1 MLYYFLYQLIFK
13 QYGGTGESIV
23 FKGLNVFQYVT
34 FRTAW
39 ATITALVI
47 SLLFGGKVIN
57 KLQELKIGQEIREE
71 LSAEHHAKRGTPT
84 MGGVLILGS
93 VFLSTIIW
101 ARLDSLYLWLALAA
115 TTAFGVIGFVDDYIK
130 IVKKR
135 SLGLT
140 ERQKLLGQLLTA
152 LVVWGFLFYSTSDSL
167 FRGTE
172 FRDLNK
178 FVTKINQPKNP
189 VSQYLQTQLAP
200 ETKRLFE
207 SYDGSPAQAQ
217 ILQKSLT
224 GDLNRVLNDPNFY
237 NEQRFNPANFP
248 EDEKIKLSDEAKKL
262 IEKRPMQGDGLVR
275 FNRRLLQDTYPEELS
290 RAGGYFWNISIPFF
304 KDTAITDPLTAVTY
318 VGPFLYLL
326 FIVFVLLGSSNAVNL
341 TDGMDGLA
349 ASVTFI
355 AMSALTAL
363 TYVASD
369 SRWSNYL
376 DITHKPE
383 AAELTVFCGAMVG
396 ASLGFL
402 WYNSPPAEVFMGD
415 VGSLAI
421 GGALGTVAI
430 LTKQEFLLPFIG
442 GVFIIEAASVMLQ
455 VGYFKFTKNPKTK
468 VGKRIF
474 LQAPLHHHYQLKGL
488 KEPKIVFRFVIVA
501 ILFALLSLS
510 TLKLR

>member
-13 QYGGTGESIV
+13 QLGSGSESI
-23 FKGLNVFQYVT
+23 FYKGLNVFQYVT

-47 SLLFGGKVIN
+47 TLLFGGRVIK

-71 LSAEHHAKRGTPT
+71 LSAEHHAKKGTPT

-93 VFLSTIIW
+93 VFISTILW
-101 ARLDSLYLWLALAA
+101 ARLDSLYLWLAVGA
-115 TTAFGVIGFVDDYIK
+115 TTAFGVIGFLDDYIK

-140 ERQKLLGQLLTA
+140 ERQKLVGQLLTA
-152 LVVWGFLFYSTSDSL
+152 IIVWGCL
-167 FRGTE
+167 
-172 FRDLNK
+172 
-178 FVTKINQPKNP
+178 
-189 VSQYLQTQLAP
+189 YL
-200 ETKRLFE
+200 
-207 SYDGSPAQAQ
+207 
-217 ILQKSLT
+217 
-224 GDLNRVLNDPNFY
+224 V
-237 NEQRFNPANFP
+237 AN
-248 EDEKIKLSDEAKKL
+248 
-262 IEKRPMQGDGLVR
+262 
-275 FNRRLLQDTYPEELS
+275 YP
-290 RAGGYFWNISIPFF
+290 WNLSIPFF
-304 KDTAITDPLTAVTY
+304 KSTAISEYAIAVTWIY
-318 VGPFLYLL
+318 AIPYLI
-326 FIVFVLLGSSNAVNL
+326 FIIFVLLGASNAVNL

-369 SRWSNYL
+369 KRWAEYL

-402 WYNSPPAEVFMGD
+402 WYNAPPAEVFMGD

-430 LTKQEFLLPFIG
+430 LTKQEFLLLSIG
-442 GVFIIEAASVMLQ
+442 GVFIIEAVSVILQ
-455 VGYFKFTKNPKTK
+455 VGYFKFTKNPKTG

>member
-13 QYGGTGESIV
+13 QYGGAGESI
-23 FKGLNVFQYVT
+23 FYKGLNVFQYVT

-39 ATITALVI
+39 ATITALLL
-47 SLLFGGKVIN
+47 SLLFGGKVIK
-57 KLQELKIGQEIREE
+57 KLREMNIGQEIREE
-71 LSAEHHAKRGTPT
+71 LSHEHQAKKGTPT

-93 VFLSTIIW
+93 VFISTILW

-115 TTAFGVIGFVDDYIK
+115 TTAFGVIGFLDDYIK

-140 ERQKLLGQLLTA
+140 ERQKLLGQLITA
-152 LVVWGFLFYSTSDSL
+152 LVVWGCLYWAT
-167 FRGTE
+167 
-172 FRDLNK
+172 N
-178 FVTKINQPKNP
+178 N
-189 VSQYLQTQLAP
+189 
-200 ETKRLFE
+200 
-207 SYDGSPAQAQ
+207 
-217 ILQKSLT
+217 
-224 GDLNRVLNDPNFY
+224 
-237 NEQRFNPANFP
+237 
-248 EDEKIKLSDEAKKL
+248 
-262 IEKRPMQGDGLVR
+262 
-275 FNRRLLQDTYPEELS
+275 YP
-290 RAGGYFWNISIPFF
+290 WNISVPFF
-304 KDTAITDPLTAVTY
+304 KATALPDGVTY
-318 VGPFLYLL
+318 IGPWLYLP
-326 FIVFVLLGSSNAVNL
+326 FIIFVLLGSSNAVNL

-349 ASVTFI
+349 TSVTFI

-363 TYVASD
+363 TYVSSD
-369 SRWSNYL
+369 ARWSSYL

-402 WYNSPPAEVFMGD
+402 WHNAPPAEVFMGD

-455 VGYFKFTKNPKTK
+455 VGYFKFTKNPKTGI
-468 VGKRIF
+468 GKRIF
-474 LQAPLHHHYQLKGL
+474 LQAPLHHHYQLKGM

-501 ILFALLSLS
+501 ILFALMSLS